1 MSVILGIFWTL
12 VAATAQPAFIAA
24 LAGGAYGVKV
34 LIEKINDRADERA
47 RKARCNT

>member
-1 MSVILGIFWTL
+1 MMAALSGIFWTL

-34 LIEKINDRADERA
+34 LIEKRNDREDAKRRA
-47 RKARCNT
+47 KQ